1 MTEVNQTTKVI
12 QKSCLYV
19 PPFLKVR
26 ANDLMNWFT
35 TTISARTKLSVLLR
49 TLIHSTGNDL
59 QKVDF
64 PGNDDAERAGWDGF
78 IEASSGTPWI
88 PSGTSGWEF
97 GVNANIKDKANN
109 DFEKSV
115 RAVKSAE
122 RANIT
127 FVFVTPRRWPRKA
140 AWVAE
145 MKDKKLWKDIRAYD
159 ASDLEQWIER
169 SLAAQIWF
177 ANLKTVESTLSQIRR
192 RRARGTSGLWPSS
205 P

>member
-1 MTEVNQTTKVI
+1 MTEVDQMTKVI

-49 TLIHSTGNDL
+49 TLIHSTGHDL

-97 GVNANIKDKANN
+97 GVNMNIKDKANN
-109 DFEKSV
+109 DFG
-115 RAVKSAE
+115 
-122 RANIT
+122 
-127 FVFVTPRRWPRKA
+127 
-140 AWVAE
+140 
-145 MKDKKLWKDIRAYD
+145 KKLP
-159 ASDLEQWIER
+159 
-169 SLAAQIWF
+169 
-177 ANLKTVESTLSQIRR
+177 
-192 RRARGTSGLWPSS
+192 SGNKR
-205 P
+205 